1 MFELLCYA
9 AMTIAIL
16 VLRHEQDTF
25 AHGQTP
31 VIVEV
36 QPVEAIPFAHG
47 TQIDELPVGLPVTVV
62 ELVKPVTYKRPAAK
76 SSYLAACTIPVD
88 SIAPTLP
95 QGWDLDR
102 NGNPLRGAALKG
114 RKRKLGIE

>member
-25 AHGQTP
+25 AHG
-31 VIVEV
+31 
-36 QPVEAIPFAHG
+36 
-47 TQIDELPVGLPVTVV
+47 TQIDELPIELPVVI
-62 ELVKPVTYKRPAAK
+62 ELVKPKYKRPAAK
-76 SSYLAACTIPVD
+76 SFAATASCVVVVD
-88 SIAPTLP
+88 TIAP
-95 QGWDLDR
+95 GWDLDR

-114 RKRKLGIE
+114 RKRKLGISDGD

>member
-1 MFELLCYA
+1 MEFELFCYA
-9 AMTIAIL
+9 AMTIAIIL
-16 VLRHEQDTF
+16 LRHEPL
-25 AHGQTP
+25 TP
-31 VIVEV
+31 ATVSAVEM
-36 QPVEAIPFAHG
+36 PI
-47 TQIDELPVGLPVTVV
+47 ELPITVI
-62 ELVKPVTYKRPAAK
+62 ELVKPVKYKRPAAK

-114 RKRKLGIE
+114 RKRKLGYQ

>member
-9 AMTIAIL
+9 AMTIAIIL
-16 VLRHEQDTF
+16 LRHEPL
-25 AHGQTP
+25 TP
-31 VIVEV
+31 ATVSAV
-36 QPVEAIPFAHG
+36 
-47 TQIDELPVGLPVTVV
+47 ELPIELPV

-88 SIAPTLP
+88 LIAPTLP

>member
-16 VLRHEQDTF
+16 VLRHEPL
-25 AHGQTP
+25 TP
-31 VIVEV
+31 ATVSAVEL
-36 QPVEAIPFAHG
+36 PI
-47 TQIDELPVGLPVTVV
+47 ELPVELPITVI
-62 ELVKPVTYKRPAAK
+62 ELVKPVKYKRPAVK
-76 SSYLAACTIPVD
+76 SSYLAACIIPVD

>member
-9 AMTIAIL
+9 AMTIAIIL
-16 VLRHEQDTF
+16 LRHEPL
-25 AHGQTP
+25 TP
-31 VIVEV
+31 ATVS
-36 QPVEAIPFAHG
+36 AI
-47 TQIDELPVGLPVTVV
+47 ELPVELPVELPIELPVV
-62 ELVKPVTYKRPAAK
+62 IELVESVKYKRPAAK

>member
-62 ELVKPVTYKRPAAK
+62 ELVKPKSRRSAAK
-76 SSYLAACTIPVD
+76 SFTATASCVVVD
-88 SIAPTLP
+88 TIAPI
-95 QGWDLDR
+95 GWDLDKH
-102 NGNPLRGAALKG
+102 GNPLRGAALKG